1 MFLFCPPRLKTVTT
15 LPCEIRKPYTAAV
28 YNSTTMSA
36 MPLTQRVHN
45 VVTKHATSCVKALF
59 EVTSLCTNTGID
71 AFFCHWS
78 IASSS
83 SSTMYTPLEASRGA
97 HHLLLQ
103 LCHILYWR
111 MVDSFL
117 HPYSNAVISRLMS
130 GLFGGVHISGAMN
143 LGFLRRNISTVLT
156 STMSS
161 ALSCWKI

>member
-71 AFFCHWS
+71 AFF
-78 IASSS
+78 A
-83 SSTMYTPLEASRGA
+83 TDQ
-97 HHLLLQ
+97 LLRQVRLLCTLSWKPAAVLITFCCSLQ

-130 GLFGGVHISGAMN
+130 GLFGGMHISGAMN
-143 LGFLRRNISTVLT
+143 LVFLRRNISTVLT

-161 ALSCWKI
+161 ALSC

>member
-1 MFLFCPPRLKTVTT
+1 MFLFRPPRLKTVTT

-71 AFFCHWS
+71 AFF
-78 IASSS
+78 A
-83 SSTMYTPLEASRGA
+83 TDQLLRQVRLLYVYTQLEASRGA

-103 LCHILYWR
+103 LCHILHWR

-130 GLFGGVHISGAMN
+130 GLFGRVHISGAMN
-143 LGFLRRNISTVLT
+143 LVFLRRNISTVLT

-161 ALSCWKI
+161 ALSC